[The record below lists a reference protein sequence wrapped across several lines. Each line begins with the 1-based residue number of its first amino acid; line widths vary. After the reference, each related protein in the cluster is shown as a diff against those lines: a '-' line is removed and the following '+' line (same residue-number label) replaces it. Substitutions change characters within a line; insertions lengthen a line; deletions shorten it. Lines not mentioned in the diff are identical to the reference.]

1 MLISDYYGAKAGYIT
16 DFVTIEEA
24 IFQSVCLQ
32 FRFFTKL
39 RLILNRAYGL
49 FSLPSFTLRRLNLV
63 LNRIIDDCSK
73 SGIGY
78 DFTFMF
84 QNDDNASF
92 FAEKEKSSD
101 KSLTIQ
107 DHQHIGKQLRFYMQE
122 LIIISAATAYKYGK
136 QSAMYLSL
144 KRVYELLISLR
155 SLLIDKLQLQLNK
168 FKLRVQ
174 WNQIH
179 YACAMDYFA
188 NALEYQRSV
197 VASLSLEANLTYYCE
212 HLIDASCLC
221 DFP

>member
-1 MLISDYYGAKAGYIT
+1 MLVSDYYGAKAGYIT

-101 KSLTIQ
+101 KLLTIE

-122 LIIISAATAYKYGK
+122 LIIISAATKEKYGK
-136 QSAMYLSL
+136 QSAMYLAL

-155 SLLIDKLQLQLNK
+155 NILIDKLRVYLNK
-168 FKLRVQ
+168 QKLRVQ
-174 WNQIH
+174 WDQIH
-179 YACAMDYFA
+179 YACAMSCFA
-188 NALEYQRSV
+188 NALEYQLSV
-197 VASLSLEANLTYYCE
+197 VTGLSLEADLTYYCE
-212 HLIDASCLC
+212 HLINASCLH